1 MRLVYVCDALAV
13 CGGLERVLTDKMNW
27 LAAQDGLEVCVVTTE
42 QGNHPLA
49 FQLDGRVVHSDL
61 GVAFHR
67 QYRVRAWL
75 RPFVVMQLHRLYRR
89 RLKEKLQ
96 ELRPD
101 ILVCVRLSLLRDVLR
116 VKGGT
121 PVIFESHASR
131 RSSRFEGD
139 GLLRRLRVSCQQLGV
154 KRVDRVVALTEGDAA
169 EWRQLTPRVA
179 VIPDIVAQDATD
191 CTSDGHAKSVLFVG
205 RFSRQKDVPMLLDA
219 WRLVHERHADWQ
231 LHIYGSYGD
240 SYRQVVAALGR
251 SAAGIVVHDSL
262 PMTPQ
267 EYARHSMLLL
277 TSRYEPFGLVMVEAM
292 SCGLPV
298 VAFDC
303 PYGPASIMTPGVD
316 GLLVTERC
324 PAAFADAV
332 CSLIE
337 QPDRRLAMGRQAFLS
352 SRRYRAE
359 TVMPRWQK
367 LFSEVY
373 NRQPISS

>member
-13 CGGLERVLTDKMNW
+13 YGGMERVLTDKMNW
-27 LAAQDGLEVCVVTTE
+27 LAAQDGFEVCVVTTE

-49 FQLDGRVVHSDL
+49 FQLDERVVHSDL

-75 RPFVVMQLHRLYRR
+75 RPFVLLRLHRLYRR

-101 ILVCVRLSLLRDVLR
+101 ILVCVRLSLLHDVLR
-116 VKGGT
+116 VKGNT

-131 RSSRFEGD
+131 RCSRFEGD
-139 GLLRRLRVSCQQLGV
+139 GLLRRLRVSFQQLDV

-169 EWRQLTPRVA
+169 EWRRLTPSVV
-179 VIPDIVAQDATD
+179 VIPDVVSQNTTD
-191 CTSDGHAKSVLFVG
+191 SYSDGLAKSVIFVG
-205 RFSRQKDVPMLLDA
+205 RFSRQKDVPALLEA
-219 WRLVHERHADWQ
+219 WRLVYERHSDWQ
-231 LHIYGSYGD
+231 LHVFGSYGD
-240 SYRQVVAALGR
+240 SYEQVTTCLGR
-251 SAAGIVVHDSL
+251 LAAGVVVHGPQSL
-262 PMTPQ
+262 TPR

-303 PYGPASIMTPGVD
+303 PYGPAGIITPGVD
-316 GLLVTERC
+316 GLLVAERS

-337 QPDRRLAMGRQAFLS
+337 QPDRRLAMGREAVS
-352 SRRYRAE
+352 AARRYRAADI
-359 TVMPRWQK
+359 MPRWKQ

-373 NRQPISS
+373 NRLPISS